1 MAKGLYAGLD
11 LEGSVVKV
19 RDSLNTAYC
28 DKDLRPAD
36 IIVKKDCSNA
46 KNGPA
51 FFFAF
56 SSSDPAADYSFF
68 LMTVTA
74 VALKKAFTSF
84 PSVNDNS
91 SKE

>member
-51 FFFAF
+51 FFSLSVLLTRLRTILF
-56 SSSDPAADYSFF
+56 S
-68 LMTVTA
+68 
-74 VALKKAFTSF
+74 
-84 PSVNDNS
+84 
-91 SKE
+91 